1 LNGEIKIDFAWVL
14 YIGMNKLGFT
24 EKQIGH
30 MTWRKFWKLYK
41 AYQKTF
47 DNELT
52 MKIQGITYAS
62 LNKEVT
68 IDDVIPL

>member
-1 LNGEIKIDFAWVL
+1 MAKILEA
-14 YIGMNKLGFT
+14 I
-24 EKQIGH
+24 
-30 MTWRKFWKLYK
+30 K